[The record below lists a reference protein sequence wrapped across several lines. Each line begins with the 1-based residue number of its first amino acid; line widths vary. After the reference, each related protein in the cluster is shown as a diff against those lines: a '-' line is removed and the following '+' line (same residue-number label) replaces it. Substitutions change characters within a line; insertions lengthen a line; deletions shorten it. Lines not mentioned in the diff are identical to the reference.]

1 VAPLAT
7 TKSRIFKHLLIEQSQ
22 RFRREAGNGWLAGI
36 QCNLAL
42 TNVFARPPPFVNRFH
57 RPSGA
62 FGYDPVNASLVG
74 RQLSIQIAK
83 QLGR

>member
-1 VAPLAT
+1 
-7 TKSRIFKHLLIEQSQ
+7 
-22 RFRREAGNGWLAGI
+22 
-36 QCNLAL
+36 L
-42 TNVFARPPPFVNRFH
+42 TNAFARPPPFVNRFD